1 MRGTKHIAITLVLI
15 GVLCGTFALAQ
26 TAVSKADDF
35 RAKAEAATKERLGQ
49 LIYYYKPSEDQK
61 AKIKEVLIAQYK
73 DLSDY
78 GKLYGPKI
86 KALDDEIA
94 AIAKKREELKAEI
107 AALEKRKAAHAEVQA
122 ELRLDHK
129 AEINNVITTEQ
140 RLTRLSSH
148 IRGNAI
154 YYQYFAVLPKAQQE
168 AMKAKCDATA
178 LELITT
184 KKADDSNAVYA
195 AARKIRNDTNK
206 ILTPELRQAGDTE
219 YLMGKTMR
227 KFDRIKLTESQKS
240 KIRDLCDKA
249 AKRKVEVYAQYAKVG
264 RDREALDK
272 DRSALRHTISEMSSS
287 SYYYK
292 IRDEAIQSVL
302 TDEQLKAGGYKR
314 KS

>member
-1 MRGTKHIAITLVLI
+1 MKNTKRIAITLVLI

-35 RAKAEAATKERLGQ
+35 RAKAEAAVRDRLGQ
-49 LIYYYKPSEDQK
+49 LISYYKPTEEQK
-61 AKIKEVLIAQYK
+61 TKLKEVLIAQDK

-78 GKLYGPKI
+78 DKVYGPKI
-86 KALDDEIA
+86 KTLDDQIA
-94 AIAKKREELKAEI
+94 AITKKREELKAEI
-107 AALEKRKAAHAEVQA
+107 ATLEKRKAAHAEVRA

-129 AEINNVITTEQ
+129 AETNNVITPEQ
-140 RLTRLSSH
+140 RLTRLSSY
-148 IRGNAI
+148 IRDNAI

-168 AMKAKCDATA
+168 ALKAKCDATA
-178 LELITT
+178 LELLTT
-184 KKADDSNAVYA
+184 KKADDHNAVYA
-195 AARKIRNDTNK
+195 AARKIRDDTNK
-206 ILTPELRQAGDTE
+206 ILTPELRQAGDRE

-240 KIRDLCDKA
+240 RIRDLCDRA

-264 RDREALDK
+264 RAREALDK
-272 DRSALRHTISEMSSS
+272 DRSALRHTISGMSSS

-302 TDEQLKAGGYKR
+302 TDEQLKAGGFKR